1 MFFFKKLL
9 PRMLFFILFYLKTYP
24 LQQVLAHSFNIS
36 QGQANYWIHKLS
48 IILNKTLSD
57 NNHMPKRIPEELMKK
72 LQGQALQDL
81 SIDGTERRIN
91 RPIMNNKKTSIVAKK
106 KLIL

>member
-1 MFFFKKLL
+1 
-9 PRMLFFILFYLKTYP
+9 MLFFILYYLKTYP

-72 LQGQALQDL
+72 LQEEALQDL

-91 RPIMNNKKTSIVAKK
+91 RPKNHEQQKNSSYYKKHINCWK
-106 KLIL
+106 